1 MNYEQAA
8 KKYVEVEAEI
18 SRINGEAKKKV
29 ANLNKILEDIENW
42 FALKAQEEGLK
53 SIPTPVGTVY
63 WSTHYSATVAN
74 PTAFKDFVR
83 ETGQFDLM
91 ETKASK
97 TAVKSYIEGHGEAPP
112 GVNFSSRKVF
122 NLRENTKE

>member
-8 KKYVEVEAEI
+8 AKHVEIEGEI
-18 SRINGEAKKKV
+18 TRINNEAKKKV
-29 ANLNKILEDIENW
+29 ASLNKILADIENW

-74 PTAFKDFVR
+74 PTAFKTFVI
-83 ETGQFDLM
+83 EKGLYDLM